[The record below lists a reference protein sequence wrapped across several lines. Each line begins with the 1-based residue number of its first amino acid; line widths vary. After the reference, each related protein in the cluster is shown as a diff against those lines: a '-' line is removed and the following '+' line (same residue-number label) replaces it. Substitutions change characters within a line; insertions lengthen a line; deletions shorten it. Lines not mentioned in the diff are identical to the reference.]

1 MDTLRFAEYELKRYM
16 AAMGQIPQIELSV
29 DACKFDPTKFFRFD
43 PKLDDAFSIRVK
55 GGAGEIIAT
64 NERAVLLG
72 VYHFL
77 KKQGCRFIHPG
88 DGGEIIPQI
97 ESIADVDEVWYA
109 KMRHRG
115 TTDMVKAGPGGV
127 IDIILRYIDW
137 LPKMMANSFFIEY
150 SDYYARFK
158 KPYEYTGNPYK
169 EADDL
174 SREQFEK
181 FDKMMAEELKKR
193 GIIRHGAGHGWTVE
207 LMGLHTVL
215 HETDDS
221 LCEHPEILAEIN
233 GERKFFKGVP
243 LYTNLCY
250 SNPEVRKNFAQLVYD
265 YAVSHPEVDVVHV
278 WLGDQFSNFCEC
290 EECKKKTATDQY
302 VSLLNDIDAL
312 FTEKGLDR
320 KIGFLAYF
328 ELAYPPVTERLNNE
342 DRFVFMFAPYER
354 DFRVRYQDVKEKQF
368 VDRGYNTYK
377 DEDMDVELY
386 LSELRGWKK
395 AFGGDSFV
403 FDYTFFERAYN
414 ADITNVTYAK
424 NTYDDTVFLPE
435 LGVNGRIECGDIRTM
450 TPTALAWHQN
460 LLPLFYGD
468 VSYEKIYRDY
478 FDACYGEGE
487 PISAFLEKAAELL
500 PYSVMYDAVRLK
512 DRALTAEEVE
522 KLEKGV
528 AEVKAFKKTL
538 FEYVPALE
546 EQRKN
551 CLYFREYLDIL
562 EFVQIGM
569 IEKAKN
575 PSKEKTEQTIKEFE
589 NLLFRK
595 ELIMPQTLSA
605 RMWANHFSG
614 SLLGK

>member
-1 MDTLRFAEYELKRYM
+1 MNTLKFAEYELKRYT
-16 AAMGQIPQIELSV
+16 AIMGVYPKIELSV
-29 DACKFDPTKFFRFD
+29 DVSRFDTTKFFRFD
-43 PKLDDAFSIRVK
+43 PKFDDAFLLNVK
-55 GGAGEIIAT
+55 DGKGEIIAT

-88 DGGEIIPQI
+88 DGGEIIPQV

-127 IDIILRYIDW
+127 IDIILNFIDW
-137 LPKMMANSFFIEY
+137 LPKMMANTIFIEY
-150 SDYYARFK
+150 TDYYARFK
-158 KPYEYTGNPYK
+158 GAYKYTGNPYK
-169 EADDL
+169 ESDEL
-174 SREQFEK
+174 SREQFEEL
-181 FDKMMAEELKKR
+181 DKVMAAELKKR

-221 LCEHPEILAEIN
+221 LCDHPEILAEIN
-233 GERKFFKGVP
+233 GERKFYKGVP

-328 ELAYPPVTERLNNE
+328 ELAYAPVTERLKNE

-354 DFRVRYQDVKEKQF
+354 DFRICYQDVKERQY

-377 DEDMDVELY
+377 EEDMDVELY
-386 LSELRGWKK
+386 LSELRAWKK

-403 FDYTFFERAYN
+403 FDYTFFERAYH
-414 ADITNVTYAK
+414 ADITNVAYAR
-424 NTYDDTVFLPE
+424 NTHDDTVFLSE
-435 LGVNGRIECGDIRTM
+435 LGLNGRIECGDIRAM
-450 TPTALAWHQN
+450 SPTALTWHEN

-468 VSYEKIYRDY
+468 VSYEEIYRDY

-487 PISAFLEKAAELL
+487 PISEFLERMAKLM

-512 DRALTAEEVE
+512 DRALTAEELE
-522 KLEKGV
+522 KLEAGV
-528 AEVKAFKKTL
+528 SEVKAFKKTL
-538 FEYVPALE
+538 FGYMPKTE

-562 EFVQIGM
+562 EFLQNGM
-569 IEKAKN
+569 IEKAQN
-575 PSKEKTEQTIKEFE
+575 APKEKTEQTIREFE
-589 NLLFRK
+589 KLLFRK
-595 ELIMPQTLSA
+595 EIGMPQILSA
-605 RMWANHFSG
+605 RMWANHFTG
-614 SLLGK
+614 SLLRK